1 MFLCDFLTCILK
13 KKKPLFVIFMYIFIM
28 LSLLFVSLQIVK
40 TAILG
45 NTPFNNGSTCSLATK
60 VIEVCVSLWLLPW
73 LM

>member
-1 MFLCDFLTCILK
+1 
-13 KKKPLFVIFMYIFIM
+13 MYIFIM